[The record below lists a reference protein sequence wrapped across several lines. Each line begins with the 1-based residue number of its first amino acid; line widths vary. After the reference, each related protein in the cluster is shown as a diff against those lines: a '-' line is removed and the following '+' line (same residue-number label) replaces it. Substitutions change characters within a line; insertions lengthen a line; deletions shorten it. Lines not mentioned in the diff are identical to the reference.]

1 LDGFETGLV
10 TSLLVNLMAV
20 AGSAFL
26 VAGDLKESSGSKL
39 VERELAILLLWLL
52 DVSLASFM
60 MVFRF

>member
-1 LDGFETGLV
+1 M

>member
-1 LDGFETGLV
+1 M
-10 TSLLVNLMAV
+10 TSLLANLMAV
-20 AGSAFL
+20 VGSVFL

>member
-1 LDGFETGLV
+1 M

-20 AGSAFL
+20 VGSVFL